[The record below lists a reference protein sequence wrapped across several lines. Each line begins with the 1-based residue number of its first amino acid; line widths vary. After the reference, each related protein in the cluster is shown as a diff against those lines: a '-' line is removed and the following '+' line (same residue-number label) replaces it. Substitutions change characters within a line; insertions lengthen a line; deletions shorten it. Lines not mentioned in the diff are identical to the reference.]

1 LARTDLL
8 ASAFWLALGLLTI
21 QQSWVMDRLESQGAD
36 PWSAPGL
43 VPGLIGAVLTLLGAL
58 LMLRALRHPAAPQEE
73 AEEPEETEAEAREGR
88 WRLLAVLALCLVFTV
103 GLLGHGLPF
112 WLASAV
118 FIAAFIVLL
127 SWRARQAG
135 LVRVV
140 GFACAY
146 GLVMGAA
153 IHFLFERL
161 FLVRLP

>member
-1 LARTDLL
+1 MARADLI
-8 ASAFWLALGLLTI
+8 ASAFWLALGLLTV

-43 VPGLIGAVLTLLGAL
+43 VPGLIGVVLTILGVL
-58 LMLRALRHPAAPQEE
+58 LMLRALRHKAPA
-73 AEEPEETEAEAREGR
+73 EPAEETEGEVKEGR
-88 WRLLAVLALCLVFTV
+88 WRLLAVLALCLVFTL

-112 WLASAV
+112 WLAAAL
-118 FIAAFIVLL
+118 FIAAFIFLL
-127 SWRARQAG
+127 TWRQGSGDLARRA
-135 LVRVV
+135 

-146 GLVMGAA
+146 GLIMGAA

>member
-1 LARTDLL
+1 
-8 ASAFWLALGLLTI
+8 
-21 QQSWVMDRLESQGAD
+21 
-36 PWSAPGL
+36 
-43 VPGLIGAVLTLLGAL
+43 
-58 LMLRALRHPAAPQEE
+58 MLRALRHQAAPQE
-73 AEEPEETEAEAREGR
+73 AEEPEETEAEAHEGR

-118 FIAAFIVLL
+118 FIAAFTVLL
-127 SWRARQAG
+127 SWRAGQAG
-135 LVRVV
+135 LMRVV